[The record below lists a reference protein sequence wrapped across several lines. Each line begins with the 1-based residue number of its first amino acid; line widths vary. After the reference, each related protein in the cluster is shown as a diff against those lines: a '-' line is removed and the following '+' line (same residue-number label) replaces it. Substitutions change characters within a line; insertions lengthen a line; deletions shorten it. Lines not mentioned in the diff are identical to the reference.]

1 MSVANLFYLYK
12 KKLPYVVCTKCFLF
26 IHNFFS
32 ASSEILLEERVSD
45 CETMKRE
52 NRRVAAMSWGTGDDT
67 PPPKPTR
74 ILQTDSSPMLSLN
87 ENSGTP
93 QTYIIA
99 QNATVLAQLLRE
111 NENRPLNPSAYTTP
125 ASVFNTLA
133 VDIDASKA
141 EPTITTTTTT
151 TESPVLPLKTIILP
165 ASELLKL
172 NPIVDDDS
180 IATNISHNSTDAL
193 ANTNLSTHNTQA
205 NAQIPAQMFP
215 IPCEIINTLTQKM
228 HGIDSAYRIMQTPT
242 EVCQNVHYS
251 PNLPPH
257 SADAIQ
263 KSRSLERNN
272 QTNVIYASR
281 ISSLDRTQNNAQLKQ
296 ARSNSLTRQLSSG
309 SEISA
314 STNSVI
320 SFMAGVRSAS
330 LERGTRIGIV
340 NYGLRTNSF
349 ECGNGQSICTQNA
362 QYIASEMHRGGSL
375 ERNQSMANAPNH
387 IMKTRNFP
395 CGSLDRNH
403 QGTF

>member
-1 MSVANLFYLYK
+1 MLGIRTIEAPRFQINQRD
-12 KKLPYVVCTKCFLF
+12 YVVSMK
-26 IHNFFS
+26 FFS
-32 ASSEILLEERVSD
+32 LNYRHIFSYSHFVVNFSEILLEERVSD

-52 NRRVAAMSWGTGDDT
+52 NRRVAAMSWGAGDDM

-74 ILQTDSSPMLSLN
+74 APQTDSSPIMSMG

-99 QNATVLAQLLRE
+99 QNAAVLAQLMRE

-133 VDIDASKA
+133 VDIDASKT
-141 EPTITTTTTT
+141 EPKTTTT

-172 NPIVDDDS
+172 NPLIDSDS
-180 IATNISHNSTDAL
+180 IATNISNPTDDQ
-193 ANTNLSTHNTQA
+193 S

-228 HGIDSAYRIMQTPT
+228 HGIDPAYKVLQTPS
-242 EVCQNVHYS
+242 EICQNVHYS

-272 QTNVIYASR
+272 QANALYASR
-281 ISSLDRTQNNAQLKQ
+281 ISSLDRAQNTAQLKQ
-296 ARSNSLTRQLSSG
+296 MRSNSLTRQLSSG

-320 SFMAGVRSAS
+320 SFMGGVRSAS
-330 LERGTRIGIV
+330 LERGTRMGIV
-340 NYGLRTNSF
+340 SYGQRTNNL
-349 ECGNGQSICTQNA
+349 ECGNGQQICSSQNA
-362 QYIASEMHRGGSL
+362 QYIANEMHRGGSL
-375 ERNQSMANAPNH
+375 ERNQSMANAQIH
-387 IMKTRNFP
+387 MMKSRNFL
-395 CGSLDRNH
+395 CGSLDRNY
-403 QGTF
+403 QGTSVI

>member
-1 MSVANLFYLYK
+1 
-12 KKLPYVVCTKCFLF
+12 
-26 IHNFFS
+26 
-32 ASSEILLEERVSD
+32 
-45 CETMKRE
+45 MKRE
-52 NRRVAAMSWGTGDDT
+52 NRRVAAMSWGAGDDT

-74 ILQTDSSPMLSLN
+74 VPQTDSSPMLSLGG

-99 QNATVLAQLLRE
+99 QNAAVLAQLMRE

-133 VDIDASKA
+133 VEIDASKT
-141 EPTITTTTTT
+141 EPITT

-172 NPIVDDDS
+172 NPLVDSDS
-180 IATNISHNSTDAL
+180 IGANMSNSGDEQQSNAHHSIQNIPV
-193 ANTNLSTHNTQA
+193 NT
-205 NAQIPAQMFP
+205 QIPAQMFP

-228 HGIDSAYRIMQTPT
+228 HGIDPAYKVLQTPS
-242 EVCQNVHYS
+242 ECCQNVHYS

-272 QTNVIYASR
+272 QSNAIYASR
-281 ISSLDRTQNNAQLKQ
+281 ISSLDRAQNTAQLKQ
-296 ARSNSLTRQLSSG
+296 VRSNSLTRQLSSG

-320 SFMAGVRSAS
+320 SFMGGVRSAS
-330 LERGTRIGIV
+330 LERGTRMGIV
-340 NYGLRTNSF
+340 NYGHRTNSF
-349 ECGNGQSICTQNA
+349 ECGNGQQICSQSP
-362 QYIASEMHRGGSL
+362 QFIANEMHRGGSL
-375 ERNQSMANAPNH
+375 ERNQSMANAQH
-387 IMKTRNFP
+387 HMMKSRNFP
-395 CGSLDRNH
+395 CGSLDRNY
-403 QGTF
+403 QGTLLIRL